1 MKWVLKFLRLSGR
14 DRSFLVKTYVLLT
27 LVRLGLW
34 LVPFEQLW
42 KALIRL
48 GRYRSREAP
57 SSPLGLGSVVQR
69 AIWAVNWSCRL
80 TPGGAKCLAR
90 ALTAK
95 VLLDWH
101 QCPADFKIGVAKNDD
116 GQFEA
121 HAWIE
126 VEGRV
131 VIGQLHNL
139 EQFTPMP
146 SLPT

>member
-1 MKWVLKFLRLSGR
+1 MKWVLKFLRLPGY
-14 DRSFLVKTYVLLT
+14 DRSFLIKTYVLLT
-27 LVRLGLW
+27 LIRLGLW

-42 KALIRL
+42 KASIRL
-48 GRYRSREAP
+48 GRHHPQPAP
-57 SSPLGLGSVVQR
+57 SYPLGIGSVVQR
-69 AIWAVNWSCRL
+69 VIWAVNWSCRL

-90 ALTAK
+90 ALVAK
-95 VLLDWH
+95 VLLDRH
-101 QCPADFKIGVAKNDD
+101 RCSAEFKIGVAKN
-116 GQFEA
+116 GTGTFEA